1 MTIVVFAALPF
12 LLLVVSAQGP
22 ATAPDLDVNALA
34 SGPYSRM
41 HMRLEKTIFS
51 VDVLRIEMRFDR
63 QTQQQLQRLASG
75 RRFSDSLIAP
85 IAEAAI
91 SADQVLVDLA
101 FERHVSLER
110 WVEGVRES
118 LEMARRAGLIPEETR
133 RDISANLPRWFQA
146 VATRGFEKGDRI
158 LYRGYPDRM
167 RTVLVSNQGA
177 ILVDQTDRGA
187 SPRRALLA
195 GYFAPGTDF
204 RTPLVQSLFQP

>member
-1 MTIVVFAALPF
+1 MVFAALPF
-12 LLLVVSAQGP
+12 LVLSAQGP
-22 ATAPDLDVNALA
+22 ATAQDLDVNALA

-41 HMRLEKTIFS
+41 HMRLEKTILS

-63 QTQQQLQRLASG
+63 QTQQRLQHLASG
-75 RRFSDSLIAP
+75 RRFADNFVAP
-85 IAEAAI
+85 IADAAI
-91 SADQVLVDLA
+91 RAEQVFVDLA

-118 LEMARRAGLIPEETR
+118 LEMARRSGLIPEER
-133 RDISANLPRWFQA
+133 RRHVSDNLPRWFQA
-146 VATRGFEKGDRI
+146 VAARGFEKGDHI
-158 LYRGYPDRM
+158 LYRGYPERM

-204 RTPLVQSLFQP
+204 RKPLVQSLFQP

>member
-1 MTIVVFAALPF
+1 MKTVVFAALPF
-12 LLLVVSAQGP
+12 LFLSAQVP
-22 ATAPDLDVNALA
+22 ATAPDLDVGALA

-51 VDVLRIEMRFDR
+51 VDVLRVEMRFDR
-63 QTQQQLQRLASG
+63 QTQQRLQRLASG
-75 RRFSDSLIAP
+75 RRFSESLVVP
-85 IAEAAI
+85 IADAAI
-91 SADQVLVDLA
+91 SADQVFVDLA

-110 WVEGVRES
+110 WVEGVRDS
-118 LEMARRAGLIPEETR
+118 LEMARRSGLIPEETR
-133 RDISANLPRWFQA
+133 RHVSDNLPGWFQA
-146 VATRGFEKGDRI
+146 VATRGFEKGDHI

-167 RTVLVSNQGA
+167 RTVLVSSQGA